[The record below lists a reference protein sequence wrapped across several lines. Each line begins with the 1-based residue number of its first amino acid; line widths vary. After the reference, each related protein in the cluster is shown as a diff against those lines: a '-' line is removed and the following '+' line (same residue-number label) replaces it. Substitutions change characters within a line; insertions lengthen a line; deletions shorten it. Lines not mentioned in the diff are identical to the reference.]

1 MAEVLGVISGLYT
14 AGQALHT
21 FALEIRQWRRL
32 SERLFDIKE
41 GLDFAKLSLDSWQQ
55 KYDIQVHRPDVHT
68 RILFGKEG
76 HERITA
82 TIGTVNVITGSIKSD
97 IKRVRGLA
105 LNFESRRG
113 YYGETQHLSNEDR
126 VKECLWRIRHNTTWS
141 RRFELSVLGKAND
154 LEERLRRLY
163 QKLTMLERF
172 TDFYLEREHAEIF
185 SEVKRLP
192 GRRVIIKVGD
202 GRTDT
207 IQSRVLDAIRAQKDA
222 ERLHRCSD
230 SSRNNRLHLG
240 LSIPRIHKRDF
251 AFLLNMDGASHEII
265 VHPVTLKTIYEPAL
279 VPKNFATAVSSL
291 MNRTQDDCYM
301 IPPLS
306 TSAGFTVKNP
316 PTNLLSDLQYK
327 EALSSVIRD
336 QNVYL
341 GSQTLYSQ
349 DQNAIATGI
358 AQGCFRLIGSQW
370 LSFLD
375 CSNVR
380 WRRTKDGK
388 WASMLTAAPGSS
400 MTTRTLNQC
409 YQMNRQRRDG
419 RDLSKHIQIFRIGLV
434 LAEIALKS
442 PFSYIDFDT
451 ATHKT
456 RLYIN
461 DGEEVSAHDVA
472 SQVELRSNML
482 LGNMVFFCLNVLQD
496 NDVMAEKSI
505 ESSYYQDVLGPAEEL
520 ERFFGADRRRGGLS
534 PGSSPMGSGANT
546 PRSAGS
552 SYVY

>member
-1 MAEVLGVISGLYT
+1 MSKIHQAAASKRWPSPHPTALISWTRTTSYTKLHHTVPALGSCCCYTTQSFPDCAARKFTAPWRHRRYISTASSTRLNTPAGRAMAEVLGVISGLYT

-207 IQSRVLDAIRAQKDA
+207 IQSRVLGRRSRPK
-222 ERLHRCSD
+222 RC
-230 SSRNNRLHLG
+230 
-240 LSIPRIHKRDF
+240 
-251 AFLLNMDGASHEII
+251 
-265 VHPVTLKTIYEPAL
+265 
-279 VPKNFATAVSSL
+279 
-291 MNRTQDDCYM
+291 
-301 IPPLS
+301 
-306 TSAGFTVKNP
+306 
-316 PTNLLSDLQYK
+316 
-327 EALSSVIRD
+327 
-336 QNVYL
+336 
-341 GSQTLYSQ
+341 
-349 DQNAIATGI
+349 
-358 AQGCFRLIGSQW
+358 
-370 LSFLD
+370 
-375 CSNVR
+375 
-380 WRRTKDGK
+380 
-388 WASMLTAAPGSS
+388 
-400 MTTRTLNQC
+400 
-409 YQMNRQRRDG
+409 
-419 RDLSKHIQIFRIGLV
+419 
-434 LAEIALKS
+434 
-442 PFSYIDFDT
+442 
-451 ATHKT
+451 
-456 RLYIN
+456 
-461 DGEEVSAHDVA
+461 
-472 SQVELRSNML
+472 
-482 LGNMVFFCLNVLQD
+482 
-496 NDVMAEKSI
+496 
-505 ESSYYQDVLGPAEEL
+505 
-520 ERFFGADRRRGGLS
+520 
-534 PGSSPMGSGANT
+534 
-546 PRSAGS
+546 
-552 SYVY
+552 